1 MDLNKKNSRKIFGFI
16 AFGIILFVAME
27 NLGAVAGAAGRILGL
42 FWPFLLGLCIAFIL
56 NIPMRLLEERVFA
69 GLKGKKVWNKIC
81 RPVCMVLSIV
91 IIVAI
96 VFFVMFLVLP
106 ELVRTFTILSRSIPV
121 FVTDVQNWLIKLAE
135 DFDISADT
143 IRNISIDWDK
153 MISTAVTFLQ
163 DGATTVLNTTIGVTT
178 SIVNG
183 VVNFFLAV
191 IFAIYILAAKEK
203 LGGQIR
209 KFLRAFI
216 DPKKAD
222 QFLYVCS
229 LSSRIFGN
237 FVSGQCTEAVILG
250 TLCWLGMLLLR
261 LPYPLVIG
269 ALVGLT
275 ALIPIF
281 GAFVGCAVG
290 AFLILIVS
298 PVKALIFIIFFLV
311 LQQIEGNLIYPKV
324 VGTSVGLPGIW
335 VLLAVTI
342 GGSMFGVIGM
352 LIFVPLCSVLY
363 CLFREAV
370 HHRLRDKEQP
380 TAGKAAPTKDPAAK
394 K

>member
-1 MDLNKKNSRKIFGFI
+1 
-16 AFGIILFVAME
+16 
-27 NLGAVAGAAGRILGL
+27 
-42 FWPFLLGLCIAFIL
+42 
-56 NIPMRLLEERVFA
+56 
-69 GLKGKKVWNKIC
+69 
-81 RPVCMVLSIV
+81 
-91 IIVAI
+91 
-96 VFFVMFLVLP
+96 
-106 ELVRTFTILSRSIPV
+106 
-121 FVTDVQNWLIKLAE
+121 
-135 DFDISADT
+135 
-143 IRNISIDWDK
+143 
-153 MISTAVTFLQ
+153 
-163 DGATTVLNTTIGVTT
+163 
-178 SIVNG
+178 
-183 VVNFFLAV
+183 
-191 IFAIYILAAKEK
+191 
-203 LGGQIR
+203 
-209 KFLRAFI
+209 
-216 DPKKAD
+216 
-222 QFLYVCS
+222 
-229 LSSRIFGN
+229 
-237 FVSGQCTEAVILG
+237 
-250 TLCWLGMLLLR
+250 MLLLR

-380 TAGKAAPTKDPAAK
+380 TAGKAAPAKDPAAK